1 MNRVG
6 FLFLNCLLS
15 LNILA
20 QFLFLYLFYLF
31 YYILKKMFLLV
42 QSEPMVILINF
53 LFFVPIVFL
62 LFKLKIFSFVYSKS
76 KETTCSFIFLDKYLN
91 DKAFRQNVII
101 KTVIWDLLIFLLS
114 LIILYFTHNYN
125 FEEALI
131 LLGYSYLFYCGG
143 VTPCYLFFGRRMKK
157 S

>member
-1 MNRVG
+1 M
-6 FLFLNCLLS
+6 FWEKLLFPLDHY
-15 LNILA
+15 
-20 QFLFLYLFYLF
+20 LYL
-31 YYILKKMFLLV
+31 
-42 QSEPMVILINF
+42 
-53 LFFVPIVFL
+53 
-62 LFKLKIFSFVYSKS
+62 LKIFSFVYSKS
-76 KETTCSFIFLDKYLN
+76 KETTYSFIFLDKYLN

-101 KTVIWDLLIFLLS
+101 KTVIWDLLNFLLS

-143 VTPCYLFFGRRMKK
+143 VTPCYLFFGSRKKK